1 MKLPPNPLIYEI
13 LEAAGK
19 ARSKAEKIKILKDH
33 DSWAL
38 RDVLRATYDLKVEFL
53 IPDGEPPYTPNRPE
67 SVPTNLL
74 RKNVDFK
81 YIVKGGISE
90 DMPSF
95 KREKIYIGLLE
106 SIHPED
112 AKVVINMVNRKK
124 PGNGIT
130 EKVVKEAFPS
140 LIK

>member
-38 RDVLRATYDLKVEFL
+38 RDVLRASYDLKVEFL
-53 IPDGEPPYTPNRPE
+53 IPDGEPPYTPNKPE
-67 SVPTNLL
+67 SIPSNLL

-81 YIVKGGISE
+81 YIIKGGIRE

-124 PGNGIT
+124 PANGIP
-130 EKVVKEAFPS
+130 EKVVKEAFPN
-140 LIK
+140 LY

>member
-1 MKLPPNPLIYEI
+1 MKLPDNPLIYEI

-19 ARSKAEKIKILKDH
+19 ARSKAEKIEILKSH

-38 RDVLRATYDLKVEFL
+38 RDVLRATYDDKVQFI
-53 IPDGEPPYTPNRPE
+53 IPDGEPPYTPNKPE
-67 SVPTNLL
+67 SIPSNLL

-81 YIVKGGISE
+81 YIIKNGIRE
-90 DMPSF
+90 DMPAF

-112 AKVVINMVNRKK
+112 AKVVINMVNGAK
-124 PGNGIT
+124 PANGVT
-130 EKVVKEAFPS
+130 EKLVKEAFPN

>member
-81 YIVKGGISE
+81 YIVKGGIRE
-90 DMPSF
+90 DMQSF
-95 KREKIYIGLLE
+95 KREKIYIGLLG

>member
-38 RDVLRATYDLKVEFL
+38 RDVLRASYDLKVEFL
-53 IPDGEPPYTPNRPE
+53 IPDGEPPYTPNKPE
-67 SVPTNLL
+67 SIPSNLL

-81 YIVKGGISE
+81 YIIKGGIRE

-112 AKVVINMVNRKK
+112 AKVVINLVNRKK

-130 EKVVKEAFPS
+130 EKVVKEAFPN
-140 LIK
+140 LY

>member
-19 ARSKAEKIKILKDH
+19 ARLKADKIEILKGH

-38 RDVLRATYDLKVEFL
+38 RDVLRATYDKKIEFL
-53 IPDGEPPYTPNRPE
+53 IPDGEPPYTPTKPE
-67 SVPTNLL
+67 SVPSNLL

-81 YIVKGGISE
+81 YIVKGGIRE
-90 DMPSF
+90 DMPAF

-112 AKVVINMVNRKK
+112 AKVVINMVNRKR
-124 PGNGIT
+124 PAPGIT
-130 EKVVKEAFPS
+130 ENIVKEAFPS
-140 LIK
+140 LFK

>member
-1 MKLPPNPLIYEI
+1 MKLPDNPLIYEI

-19 ARSKAEKIKILKDH
+19 ARSKAEKIKILKSH

-38 RDVLRATYDLKVEFL
+38 RDVLRASYDLKVEFL
-53 IPDGEPPYTPNRPE
+53 IPDGEPPYTPNKPE
-67 SVPTNLL
+67 SIPSNLL

-81 YIVKGGISE
+81 YIVKGGIRE

-106 SIHPED
+106 SIHPKD

-130 EKVVKEAFPS
+130 EKVVKEAFPN
-140 LIK
+140 LY

>member
-1 MKLPPNPLIYEI
+1 MKLPPNPLIYEK

-38 RDVLRATYDLKVEFL
+38 RDVLRASYDLKVEFL
-53 IPDGEPPYTPNRPE
+53 IPDGEPPYTPNKPE
-67 SVPTNLL
+67 SIPSNLL

-81 YIVKGGISE
+81 YIIKGGIRE

>member
-1 MKLPPNPLIYEI
+1 
-13 LEAAGK
+13 
-19 ARSKAEKIKILKDH
+19 
-33 DSWAL
+33 
-38 RDVLRATYDLKVEFL
+38 
-53 IPDGEPPYTPNRPE
+53 
-67 SVPTNLL
+67 
-74 RKNVDFK
+74 
-81 YIVKGGISE
+81 
-90 DMPSF
+90 MPSF

>member
-13 LEAAGK
+13 LEAASK
-19 ARSKAEKIKILKDH
+19 ARLKADKIKVLKDH

-38 RDVLRATYDLKVEFL
+38 RDVLRATYDLKIEFL
-53 IPDGEPPYTPNRPE
+53 IPDGEPPYTPNKPE
-67 SVPTNLL
+67 SVPSNLL

-81 YIVKGGISE
+81 YIVKGGIRE

-112 AKVVINMVNRKK
+112 AKVVINMVNRKR
-124 PGNGIT
+124 PAPGIT
-130 EKVVKEAFPS
+130 ENIVKEAFPS
-140 LIK
+140 LFK

>member
-38 RDVLRATYDLKVEFL
+38 RDVLRASYDLKVEFL
-53 IPDGEPPYTPNRPE
+53 IPDGEPPYTPNKPE
-67 SVPTNLL
+67 SAPSNLL

-81 YIVKGGISE
+81 YIVKGGIRE
-90 DMPSF
+90 DMPAF

-106 SIHPED
+106 SIHPKD

-130 EKVVKEAFPS
+130 EKVVKEAFPN
-140 LIK
+140 LY

>member
-81 YIVKGGISE
+81 YIVKGGIRE

-106 SIHPED
+106 SIHPKD

-130 EKVVKEAFPS
+130 EKVVKEAFPN
-140 LIK
+140 LY

>member
-1 MKLPPNPLIYEI
+1 MKLPSNPLIYEI

-19 ARSKAEKIKILKDH
+19 AKTKEERIQILKDH

-38 RDVLRATYDLKVEFL
+38 RDVLRATYDLKVEFV
-53 IPDGEPPYTPNRPE
+53 IPAGDPPYTPNRPD
-67 SVPTNLL
+67 SIPSNLL

-81 YIVKGGISE
+81 YIVKGGVGE
-90 DMPSF
+90 QMPTF

-106 SIHPED
+106 AIHPED

-124 PGNGIT
+124 PAKGIT

>member
-81 YIVKGGISE
+81 YIVKGGIRE

>member
-38 RDVLRATYDLKVEFL
+38 RDVLRASYDLKVEFL
-53 IPDGEPPYTPNRPE
+53 IPDGEPPYTPNKPE
-67 SVPTNLL
+67 SIPSNLL

-81 YIVKGGISE
+81 YIVKGGIRE

>member
-38 RDVLRATYDLKVEFL
+38 RDVLRATYDDKVQFI
-53 IPDGEPPYTPNRPE
+53 IPDGEPPYTPNKPE
-67 SVPTNLL
+67 SIPSNLL

-81 YIVKGGISE
+81 YIIKNGIRE
-90 DMPSF
+90 DMPAF

-106 SIHPED
+106 SIHPKD
-112 AKVVINMVNRKK
+112 AKVVINMVNRKR
-124 PGNGIT
+124 PAPGIT
-130 EKVVKEAFPS
+130 ENIVKEAFPS
-140 LIK
+140 LFK

>member
-1 MKLPPNPLIYEI
+1 MKLPSNPLIYEI

-19 ARSKAEKIKILKDH
+19 AKTKEERIQILKDH

-38 RDVLRATYDLKVEFL
+38 RDVLRATYDQKVEFV
-53 IPDGEPPYTPNRPE
+53 IPAGDPPYTPNRPD
-67 SVPTNLL
+67 SIPSNLL

-81 YIVKGGISE
+81 YIVKGGVGE
-90 DMPSF
+90 QMPTF

-106 SIHPED
+106 AIHPED

-130 EKVVKEAFPS
+130 EKVVKEAFPN
-140 LIK
+140 LK

>member
-1 MKLPPNPLIYEI
+1 MKLPPNPLVYEI

-81 YIVKGGISE
+81 YIVKGGITE

>member
-1 MKLPPNPLIYEI
+1 MCI
-13 LEAAGK
+13 
-19 ARSKAEKIKILKDH
+19 R
-33 DSWAL
+33 DS
-38 RDVLRATYDLKVEFL
+38 
-53 IPDGEPPYTPNRPE
+53 PYTPNKPE

-81 YIVKGGISE
+81 YIVKGGIRE

-124 PGNGIT
+124 PAKGIT
-130 EKVVKEAFPS
+130 EKVVKEAFPN

>member
-1 MKLPPNPLIYEI
+1 MKLPDNPLIYEI

-19 ARSKAEKIKILKDH
+19 ARSKAEKIEILKSH

-38 RDVLRATYDLKVEFL
+38 RDVLRATYDDKVQFI
-53 IPDGEPPYTPNRPE
+53 IPDGEPPYTPNKPE
-67 SVPTNLL
+67 SIPSNLL

-81 YIVKGGISE
+81 YIIKNGIRE
-90 DMPSF
+90 DMPAF
-95 KREKIYIGLLE
+95 KREKIYSGLLE

-124 PGNGIT
+124 PAKGIT

>member
-53 IPDGEPPYTPNRPE
+53 IPDGEPPYTPNKPE
-67 SVPTNLL
+67 SIPSNLL

-81 YIVKGGISE
+81 YIIKGGIRE

-130 EKVVKEAFPS
+130 EKVVKEAFPN
-140 LIK
+140 LY